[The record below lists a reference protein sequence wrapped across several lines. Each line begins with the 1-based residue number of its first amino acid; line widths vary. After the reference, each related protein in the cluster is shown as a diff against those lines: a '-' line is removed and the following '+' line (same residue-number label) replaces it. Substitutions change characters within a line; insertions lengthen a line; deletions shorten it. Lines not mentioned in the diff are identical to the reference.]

1 MYVCKY
7 SAAPAHARTRAH
19 RPVYGCQSG
28 SRGKG
33 GLYRTV
39 IGACAFGPEPEEG
52 RRLCACVVGLF
63 CVNPKPIYES
73 QSGSRGDL
81 HRTGP
86 GLVRLLACE
95 GGGGGLGS
103 VSVGLVCFGL
113 TIRLSMGVNRVLEVE
128 MCSYGT
134 GIGACAFSLEL
145 EEGGAQVLC
154 CGVRVTPWDRV
165 NPELEIGFLPEVC
178 LVLLRLYM
186 SIGF

>member
-95 GGGGGLGS
+95 GGGGLRFCVCGVGLFWVNHTLIYGCQSGSRGRDVFIWYWDWCVCFQPRARRGRGSGS
-103 VSVGLVCFGL
+103 VLWCQG
-113 TIRLSMGVNRVLEVE
+113 
-128 MCSYGT
+128 Y
-134 GIGACAFSLEL
+134 SL
-145 EEGGAQVLC
+145 G
-154 CGVRVTPWDRV
+154 
-165 NPELEIGFLPEVC
+165 
-178 LVLLRLYM
+178 
-186 SIGF
+186 